1 MKKHFKHF
9 DLILAFFVLALLV
22 SNLAATKL
30 ISVGPLI
37 LDGGAILF
45 PLTYILG
52 DVLTEVYGYRYAK
65 RAIWAGFAGLIIAV
79 GTFTIVQHLPYP
91 ADYTSQSAY
100 ESVLGFLPRIVLA
113 SLTAYTIGQFLN
125 SFILAKIKVKM
136 KGEKLWLRLIGSTFV
151 AEFADTVIFCLIA
164 FGGILSGANML
175 NYILVGWLFKLGVE
189 IILLPI
195 TYRVVSILK
204 ESEHSDAYDKKT
216 DFNPFSATVSHRN
229 SSRVKMNL

>member
-9 DLILAFFVLALLV
+9 DLILAAFVLALLI

-30 ISVGPLI
+30 ITVGPLI

-52 DVLTEVYGYRYAK
+52 DVLTEVYGYKYAK
-65 RAIWAGFAGLIIAV
+65 RAIWAGFAGLVIAV

-91 ADYTSQSAY
+91 AVYTSQSAY

-113 SLTAYTIGQFLN
+113 SLVAYTVGQFLN
-125 SFILAKIKVKM
+125 SFVLAKVKVKM

-164 FGGILSGANML
+164 FGGILSGADMF
-175 NYILVGWLFKLGVE
+175 NYIVVGWLFKVGVE
-189 IILLPI
+189 IVLLPV
-195 TYRVVSILK
+195 TYRVVAALK
-204 ESEHSDAYDKKT
+204 KSEHSDAYDKKT
-216 DFNPFSATVSHRN
+216 DFNPFSVTI
-229 SSRVKMNL
+229 SR